1 MNSKVFFSNKKL
13 MIYSFS
19 FLLGILLS
27 FSFEPFKLPFM
38 SLIAIG
44 MFFLVNDYIY
54 QNLENKKK
62 IFFLTGL
69 LFGFGFFIS
78 SINWISNSILQ
89 FNEDLYYLI
98 PLPLLI
104 LPLALSLFYALMQI
118 INYLSWSHSTS
129 RIFYFSANWVIFEL
143 LRSYMFSGFPWNLIA
158 YSWSWSIYFMQ
169 SLSLVGVFGLSL
181 ITVFCATSFFS
192 FRIKNN
198 NIIFPL
204 IASLV
209 LLTTFLFGYNRV
221 SNYEVTKSGISL
233 RIVHTDF
240 NQNEKWKKESHKKIA
255 EMGSQDLITIFPE
268 TAFGMDGIG
277 PSNWFIGHIRN
288 EGGLYYNSLSFN
300 GHQYDKIKLVPF
312 GEKIPFSN
320 FLKIFFPK
328 NSLLL
333 NSMKSGNDDQSFE
346 KTITPLICYEAVFP
360 NFVRNKINN
369 ETELLVNITNDA
381 WFGTFS
387 GPKQHFVHVL
397 YRSVELGLPLARSS
411 NMGISALISPIGLVD
426 GIASSDKISFIDA
439 EIPKKIDMTIYRQY
453 GELMVYF
460 LIVLFFII
468 GYAIDQLF
476 LGKKND

>member
-1 MNSKVFFSNKKL
+1 MNSKVFFKKEKL
-13 MIYSFS
+13 LIYSSS

-27 FSFEPFKLPFM
+27 LSFEPFNLPFM
-38 SLIAIG
+38 SVIIVGIL
-44 MFFLVNDYIY
+44 FLVNDYIY
-54 QNLENKKK
+54 QYLQNKKK
-62 IFFLTGL
+62 IFFFTGL
-69 LFGFGFFIS
+69 IFSFGFFIS

-89 FNEDLYYLI
+89 FNTDLYYLI
-98 PLPLLI
+98 PVPLLI
-104 LPLALSLFYALMQI
+104 LPLVLSLFYALMQI
-118 INYLSWSHSTS
+118 FNYILWSQSTS

-143 LRSYMFSGFPWNLIA
+143 LRSYIFSGFPWNLIA

-169 SLSLVGVFGLSL
+169 SLSVFGVFGLSL
-181 ITVFCATSFFS
+181 ITVFCAASFFS
-192 FRIKNN
+192 FRIKKD
-198 NIIFPL
+198 NIMFPL
-204 IASLV
+204 IAILV
-209 LLTTFLFGYNRV
+209 LLITFIYGYNRV
-221 SNYEVTKSGISL
+221 SNYEVIKSGTNL

-255 EMGSQDLITIFPE
+255 EMGSQDMITIFPE

-288 EGGLYYNSLSFN
+288 EAGIYYNSLSFN

-312 GEKIPFSN
+312 GEKIPLSN

-346 KTITPLICYEAVFP
+346 KKITPLICYEAVFP

-426 GIASSDKISFIDA
+426 GMASSDKISFIDA
-439 EIPKKIDMTIYRQY
+439 EIPKKIDTTIYRQY
-453 GELMVYF
+453 GELTVYF

>member
-1 MNSKVFFSNKKL
+1 MNSKVFFKKEKL
-13 MIYSFS
+13 LIYSFS

-27 FSFEPFKLPFM
+27 LSFEPFNLPFM
-38 SLIAIG
+38 SVIIVGIL
-44 MFFLVNDYIY
+44 FLVNDYIY
-54 QNLENKKK
+54 QNLQNKKK
-62 IFFLTGL
+62 IFFFTGL
-69 LFGFGFFIS
+69 IFGFGFFIS

-89 FNEDLYYLI
+89 FNTDLYYLI
-98 PLPLLI
+98 PVPLLI
-104 LPLALSLFYALMQI
+104 LPLVLSLFYALMQI
-118 INYLSWSHSTS
+118 FNYILWSQSTS

-143 LRSYMFSGFPWNLIA
+143 LRSYIFSGFPWNLIA

-169 SLSLVGVFGLSL
+169 SLSVFGVFGLSL
-181 ITVFCATSFFS
+181 ITVFCAASFFS
-192 FRIKNN
+192 FRIKKGS
-198 NIIFPL
+198 IMFPL
-204 IASLV
+204 IAILV
-209 LLTTFLFGYNRV
+209 LLTTFIYGYDRV
-221 SNYEVTKSGISL
+221 SNYEVIKSGTNL

-268 TAFGMDGIG
+268 TAFGIVGIG

-288 EGGLYYNSLSFN
+288 EAGLYYNSLSFN

-312 GEKIPFSN
+312 GEKIPLSN

-333 NSMKSGNDDQSFE
+333 NSMSSGNDDQSFE
-346 KTITPLICYEAVFP
+346 KKITPLICYEAVFP

-411 NMGISALISPIGLVD
+411 NMGISALINPIGLVD
-426 GIASSDKISFIDA
+426 RMASSDKISFIDV
-439 EIPKKIDMTIYRQY
+439 EIPKKIDTTIYRQY

>member
-1 MNSKVFFSNKKL
+1 
-13 MIYSFS
+13 
-19 FLLGILLS
+19 
-27 FSFEPFKLPFM
+27 
-38 SLIAIG
+38 
-44 MFFLVNDYIY
+44 
-54 QNLENKKK
+54 
-62 IFFLTGL
+62 
-69 LFGFGFFIS
+69 
-78 SINWISNSILQ
+78 
-89 FNEDLYYLI
+89 
-98 PLPLLI
+98 
-104 LPLALSLFYALMQI
+104 
-118 INYLSWSHSTS
+118 
-129 RIFYFSANWVIFEL
+129 
-143 LRSYMFSGFPWNLIA
+143 
-158 YSWSWSIYFMQ
+158 MQ
-169 SLSLVGVFGLSL
+169 SLSLFGVFGLSL

-221 SNYEVTKSGISL
+221 SSYEVMKSGISL

-288 EGGLYYNSLSFN
+288 EAGLYYNSLSFN

-312 GEKIPFSN
+312 GEKIPLSN

-333 NSMKSGNDDQSFE
+333 NSMSSGNDDQSFE
-346 KTITPLICYEAVFP
+346 NKITPLICYEAVFP

-411 NMGISALISPIGLVD
+411 NMGISALINPIGLVD
-426 GIASSDKISFIDA
+426 GMASSDKISFIDA
-439 EIPKKIDMTIYRQY
+439 EIPKKIDTTIYRQY